1 MVTVTTKEELKQA
14 IKKNEQHIVVEG
26 KLATKIKKMKKCKK
40 GLTIASGVLLAA
52 GIALIPFTGGSSG
65 VAVMGLEAAAGTVSL
80 STVEVLAIVGV
91 IGLTFSIALFKNY
104 DIIMSKGDTKI
115 EFIHK

>member
-1 MVTVTTKEELKQA
+1 MIIVTTKKDLEQALKR
-14 IKKNEQHIVVEG
+14 NEQHIVVEG
-26 KLATKIKKMKKCKK
+26 KLATKIMKMKKCKK
-40 GLTIASGVLLAA
+40 GLTIASGLLLVA

-65 VAVMGLEAAAGTVSL
+65 VAVMGLTAGEISL

-91 IGLTFSIALFKNY
+91 VGLTFSIALFKNY
-104 DIIMSKGDTKI
+104 DVKISKGDSTI